1 MALLNNPWSFDFSF
15 PQSMKHLSLIIPVFN
30 GVETIQKCLDSI
42 FHLPIEQN
50 DFEVIVIDDCSTD
63 ETIKIVE
70 EFASDKTNL
79 ILLKQDENHRQG
91 AARNRG
97 MSIASGRYI
106 AFIDSDDAVSPG
118 IISALGLAEQENL
131 EMVAMKVVKL
141 SPDDQVL
148 FTFELP
154 YNPTTFYS
162 GVELQ
167 SSHPFWF
174 TGPCAYLYSNEFL
187 HQVNYPFKEDVLFED
202 SDFVNVHL
210 FNAEK
215 MGYSDE
221 CGYIIHENPSST
233 THTISYQSVC
243 DYALLGTR
251 LLKLYQLIE
260 DKDTSFAESI
270 LEGGSYN
277 IMRSFRN
284 TFRLND
290 MKEVRLFYDRLDS
303 RFDRSGLLGYRTPS
317 YCWTTWTRF
326 CLRHRDLAS
335 FIMGCA
341 IHVKSIF
348 QQK

>member
-1 MALLNNPWSFDFSF
+1 MGCLISF
-15 PQSMKHLSLIIPVFN
+15 IIPAFN
-30 GVETIQKCLDSI
+30 ASETICRCLDSI
-42 FHLPIEQN
+42 ISLPLAES
-50 DFEVIVIDDCSTD
+50 DYEVIVIDDHSSDNTVD
-63 ETIKIVE
+63 IVTG
-70 EFASDKTNL
+70 FKHSHHNL
-79 ILLKQDENHRQG
+79 LLLCQKKNHRQG

-97 MSIASGRYI
+97 LSIASGRYI
-106 AFIDSDDAVSPG
+106 AFIDSDDEVSPG
-118 IISALGLAEQENL
+118 IVSALGLAEQENL
-131 EMVAMKVVKL
+131 EMVAMKVMKL
-141 SPDDQVL
+141 SPNDQVL

-167 SSHPFWF
+167 SLHPFWF

-221 CGYIIHENPSST
+221 CGYIIYENPSST

-251 LLKLYQLIE
+251 LLNLYQTIDNKE
-260 DKDTSFAESI
+260 TRYAESI

-284 TFRLND
+284 AFRLNN

-326 CLRHRDLAS
+326 CLRHRILAS

-341 IHVKSIF
+341 IQIKSVF
-348 QQK
+348 KQK

>member
-1 MALLNNPWSFDFSF
+1 MALQNNTRPLDFSF
-15 PQSMKHLSLIIPVFN
+15 PQSMKRLSFIIPVFN
-30 GVETIQKCLDSI
+30 GVKTIHKCLDSI
-42 FHLPIEQN
+42 FHLPFEQN

-63 ETIKIVE
+63 ETIRIVE
-70 EFASDKTNL
+70 EYSSNKTNL

-97 MSIASGRYI
+97 ISIASGRYI
-106 AFIDSDDAVSPG
+106 AFIDSDDEVSYG
-118 IISALGLAEQENL
+118 IVSALRLAEKENL

-141 SPDDQVL
+141 SIDDQVL
-148 FTFELP
+148 YTFELP
-154 YNPTTFYS
+154 YSPTTLFS

-174 TGPCAYLYSNEFL
+174 TGPCAFLYSKGFL
-187 HQVNYPFKEDVLFED
+187 NQVNYPFKEDVLFED

-210 FNAEK
+210 FNTEK

-221 CGYIIHENPSST
+221 CGYIIHKNPSST
-233 THTISYQSVC
+233 THTVSYQSVC

-251 LLKLYQLIE
+251 LLNLYQTIDNKE
-260 DKDTSFAESI
+260 PRYAKSI

-284 TFRLND
+284 TFRLNS
-290 MKEVRLFYDRLDS
+290 MKEVSLFYDRLDS
-303 RFDRSGLLGYRTPS
+303 RFDRSNLLGYRTPS

-326 CLRHRDLAS
+326 CLQHRNLAS
-335 FIMGCA
+335 FIIGCA
-341 IHVKSIF
+341 IHIKSVF
-348 QQK
+348 KQK